1 MCCLDHSGAEFTL
14 LRSDVPSYLLCSE
27 TMLQPKSGSLGRM
40 ALGFLSIL
48 YFLRGRLRVGV
59 LPRHADDDAG
69 PLVHAGN
76 GAKERAE
83 SMGQLWPTVGC
94 GGADKSDHTLDPS
107 ISVRMA
113 LFPERCTAAMAL
125 GICNGSFVSGPN
137 GCAMVFAQL
146 HGI

>member
-1 MCCLDHSGAEFTL
+1 MFQLN
-14 LRSDVPSYLLCSE
+14 
-27 TMLQPKSGSLGRM
+27 SGSLGRM

-59 LPRHADDDAG
+59 LPRHVSNDAG

-76 GAKERAE
+76 GAKERTE
-83 SMGQLWPTVGC
+83 SVGQLWPTVGC

-125 GICNGSFVSGPN
+125 RVCNGGFVSEPN
-137 GCAMVFAQL
+137 VCPGVCAL
-146 HGI
+146 LPRLCP

>member
-14 LRSDVPSYLLCSE
+14 LHADLPSYLLCRE
-27 TMLQPKSGSLGRM
+27 TMFRPKSGSLGRM

-83 SMGQLWPTVGC
+83 SMGRLWAAVGF
-94 GGADKSDHTLDPS
+94 GGADKSGHTLAPS
-107 ISVRMA
+107 LSVRVG
-113 LFPERCTAAMAL
+113 L
-125 GICNGSFVSGPN
+125 VSGRWT
-137 GCAMVFAQL
+137 A
-146 HGI
+146 